1 MEYALLA
8 LALLLALLIAA
19 AAGTSPVWI
28 QHFAWRRVETRRVV
42 VNLKS
47 GQAVDGYLIRRR
59 GSLLFLRDGNLH
71 EGTDPVPLDGEVI
84 IDRAEIDFIQAP

>member
-1 MEYALLA
+1 MEYPLVALV
-8 LALLLALLIAA
+8 LLLAAA
-19 AAGTSPVWI
+19 AAGSPAWL
-28 QHFAWRRVETRRVV
+28 HRLAWRRVETRRVV

-59 GSLLFLRDGNLH
+59 GSLLFIRDGNLH

-84 IDRAEIDFIQAP
+84 IDRAEVDFIQAP